1 MDYPPHSFHMGLSHT
16 RGEGGVM
23 TKSFQVR
30 LASQWL
36 QYCLSIGWSKESL
49 GGLLDLFWKHEGWRT
64 FKGYRSMSTVC

>member
-1 MDYPPHSFHMGLSHT
+1 
-16 RGEGGVM
+16 M